1 MQPAIS
7 FHERFG
13 GETSLE
19 QDLVDLG
26 RAMPRWIRPVWS
38 LALRWI
44 LPWLRDLKIRS
55 TLESVDQ
62 QSSALAESW
71 LEDDRIERIAQA
83 AAQVQ
88 AENPDATVKILSTD
102 RDLADPLAV
111 VIAIER
117 PPVPGDAAQELLG
130 FSSLE
135 LRAPWTVQPEVA
147 P

>member
-1 MQPAIS
+1 MKPAIS

-19 QDLVDLG
+19 QDLIDLG
-26 RAMPRWIRPVWS
+26 RAVPRWIRPVWS

-130 FSSLE
+130 FSSIE
-135 LRAPWTVQPEVA
+135 LRAPWTVQQEDA

>member
-130 FSSLE
+130 FSSIE
-135 LRAPWTVQPEVA
+135 LRAPWTVQTEDA

>member
-1 MQPAIS
+1 MKPAIS

-19 QDLVDLG
+19 QDLIDLG
-26 RAMPRWIRPVWS
+26 RAVPRWIRPVWS

-71 LEDDRIERIAQA
+71 LEDDRIERIAHA

-130 FSSLE
+130 FSSIE
-135 LRAPWTVQPEVA
+135 LRAPWTVQQEDA

>member
-1 MQPAIS
+1 MKPAIS

-19 QDLVDLG
+19 QDLIDLG

-117 PPVPGDAAQELLG
+117 PPVPGDVAQELLG
-130 FSSLE
+130 FSSIE
-135 LRAPWTVQPEVA
+135 LRAPWTVQPEDA

>member
-1 MQPAIS
+1 MKPAIS

-26 RAMPRWIRPVWS
+26 CAMPRWIRPVWS
-38 LALRWI
+38 LALCWI

-62 QSSALAESW
+62 QGSALAESW

-130 FSSLE
+130 FSSIE
-135 LRAPWTVQPEVA
+135 LRAPWTVQPEDA

>member
-19 QDLVDLG
+19 QDLIDLG

-88 AENPDATVKILSTD
+88 AENPDATVKILLTD

-130 FSSLE
+130 FSSIE
-135 LRAPWTVQPEVA
+135 LRAPWTVQPEDA

>member
-1 MQPAIS
+1 MKPAIS

-13 GETSLE
+13 GETSLD
-19 QDLVDLG
+19 QDLIDLG

-71 LEDDRIERIAQA
+71 LEDDRIERISQA

-130 FSSLE
+130 FSSIE
-135 LRAPWTVQPEVA
+135 LRAPWTVQPEEA

>member
-102 RDLADPLAV
+102 RDPTDPLAV

-135 LRAPWTVQPEVA
+135 LRAPWTVQPEDA

>member
-135 LRAPWTVQPEVA
+135 LRAPWTVQPEDA

>member
-1 MQPAIS
+1 MKPAIS

-19 QDLVDLG
+19 QDLIDLG

-38 LALRWI
+38 LALHWI

-102 RDLADPLAV
+102 RDLTDPLAV
-111 VIAIER
+111 VITIER

-130 FSSLE
+130 FSSIE
-135 LRAPWTVQPEVA
+135 LRAPWTVQPEEA

>member
-1 MQPAIS
+1 MKPAIS

-19 QDLVDLG
+19 QDLIDLG

-102 RDLADPLAV
+102 RDLADPLAL

-117 PPVPGDAAQELLG
+117 PPVPGDAVQELLG
-130 FSSLE
+130 FSSIE
-135 LRAPWTVQPEVA
+135 LRAPWTVQPEDA